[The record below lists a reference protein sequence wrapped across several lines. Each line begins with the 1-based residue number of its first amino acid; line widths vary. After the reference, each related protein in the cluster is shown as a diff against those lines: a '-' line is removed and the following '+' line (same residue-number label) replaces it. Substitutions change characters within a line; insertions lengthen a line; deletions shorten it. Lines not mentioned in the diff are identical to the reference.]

1 MRTRNW
7 LLGLVIIAIFL
18 VINFMF
24 VSIPLLF
31 KFINVMLFCLMFLVV
46 RVIAGPT
53 IADHVVAVD
62 ILGIIIIGFCG
73 LISIFTDSSHYLDI
87 AMAWALQ
94 SFIGT
99 TALAKL
105 LEGRHL
111 DD

>member
-1 MRTRNW
+1 MKLRNW
-7 LLGLVIIAIFL
+7 LLGLIIVL
-18 VINFMF
+18 GCLLINFLF
-24 VSIPLLF
+24 VSIPLVF
-31 KFINVMLFCLMFLVV
+31 KFINVLLFCILLLVV
-46 RVIAGPT
+46 RVAVGPS

-73 LISIFTDSSHYLDI
+73 LISIYTKSPHYLDI
-87 AMAWALQ
+87 ALAWALQ

>member
-1 MRTRNW
+1 MKIRNW
-7 LLGLVIIAIFL
+7 LVGLVIILIFIA
-18 VINFMF
+18 INFMF

-31 KFINVMLFCLMFLVV
+31 KFINVMLFCILFLVI
-46 RVIAGPT
+46 RVIAGPS

-73 LISIFTDSSHYLDI
+73 IISIFTKSSHYLDI
-87 AMAWALQ
+87 ALAWALQ